1 MQDAK
6 YYRDI
11 AKNCISMMVHQL
23 VSAMQHY
30 NVYAGKDNRSAGLYN
45 NDVQQLCRL
54 LASCGFKPNIEQ
66 VDVVKEDGNHY
77 FVYKSLDFEKYSI
90 QLRDLGVTEVIGNS
104 GIDNTIREF
113 TY

>member
-1 MQDAK
+1 MQPTE
-6 YYRDI
+6 YYRDM
-11 AKNCISMMVHQL
+11 AKTCISMMVHQL

-45 NDVQQLCRL
+45 NDVQQSCRL

-77 FVYKSLDFEKYSI
+77 LVYKSLDFEKYSI
-90 QLRDLGVTEVIGNS
+90 QLRDLGVTDDIGNS
-104 GIDNTIREF
+104 GDNTIHEF